1 MRYSNDENDDDSTDF
16 LQDPLSPFHDDAD
29 DDDAYNDDFI
39 LLRFLCQPMFF

>member
-16 LQDPLSPFHDDAD
+16 LQDPLSPLHDDA
-29 DDDAYNDDFI
+29 DAYNDDFI